1 MPSAAPT
8 FDLQS
13 HSTASDGS
21 LAPGDVVRAAHAA
34 GVELLALTDHDTVDG
49 VSEALNVADD
59 LDGIAVIP
67 AAEIS
72 ALDGAREDLHI
83 CGYLL
88 DHDDRDLLAALESWR
103 ADRRERARRMIEALR
118 ENGLQLD
125 VPQAL
130 TGDAPVGRP
139 TSRRPC
145 SRIPRTPSA

>member
-118 ENGLQLD
+118 RTAFSWTCRRRS
-125 VPQAL
+125 PA
-130 TGDAPVGRP
+130 THRSAGR